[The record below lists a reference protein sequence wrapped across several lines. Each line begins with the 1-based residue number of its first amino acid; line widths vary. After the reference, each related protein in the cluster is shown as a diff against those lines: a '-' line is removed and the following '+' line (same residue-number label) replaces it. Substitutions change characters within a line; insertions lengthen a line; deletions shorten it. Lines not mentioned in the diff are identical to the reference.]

1 MALPSAR
8 RSHQPDFAR
17 GYTTA
22 AIYAV
27 ALLHHGFNNIDGRPG
42 HVQRAGGKS
51 RMDAAIF
58 PSEQL
63 SAIPGHIARHGDKT
77 PPS

>member
-1 MALPSAR
+1 MALPNADAAS
-8 RSHQPDFAR
+8 QPDFAR

-22 AIYAV
+22 AIYV
-27 ALLHHGFNNIDGRPG
+27 EHCPDHGFNNIDGRPG
-42 HVQRAGGKS
+42 HVQRLVEKS

-63 SAIPGHIARHGDKT
+63 SAIPATCARHGDKT